1 MLKRLLFQK
10 VPVLL
15 CVALALAACL
25 GEVDIPYPTY
35 PEQIVLNGILNPDSA
50 LSISLYKTLP
60 PLSADTVYPP
70 VGNARVRCYE
80 NGRLLGELHATE
92 PGQYALD
99 GIRPKPGLAYRIE
112 AEVDGLTVSAT
123 DTVPEFLPFTME
135 IKPYAIKNPNGNP
148 DIHLTWEQPLNGE
161 QFIWFTNTGI
171 AYTRIWFTDT
181 TRYFRERGA
190 GILSASPYLD
200 EFNASPLEPGAI
212 LNSYYL
218 LARVIPAQVGQGT
231 VISAYGNQPYNYQH
245 PGAGLYLYV
254 MNVSRAYDRYMKT
267 VILAIK
273 NRFVGDNDRLNNP
286 FYEPINVYSNVENG
300 LGILG
305 SVNARKRV
313 LVEGK

>member
-1 MLKRLLFQK
+1 M
-10 VPVLL
+10 
-15 CVALALAACL
+15 
-25 GEVDIPYPTY
+25 
-35 PEQIVLNGILNPDSA
+35 
-50 LSISLYKTLP
+50 
-60 PLSADTVYPP
+60 
-70 VGNARVRCYE
+70 RCYE
-80 NGRLLGELHATE
+80 DGRLLGELHTTE
-92 PGQYALD
+92 PGQYELD
-99 GIRPKPGLAYRIE
+99 GIRPKPGHAYRIE

-135 IKPYAIKNPNGNP
+135 IKPYEIKNPNGNP
-148 DIHLTWEQPLNGE
+148 DIHLTWAQPSSGE
-161 QFIWFTNTGI
+161 QFIWFTNAGI

-200 EFNASPLEPGAI
+200 DFNASREVGDL
-212 LNSYYL
+212 LKSYYMF
-218 LARVIPAQVGQGT
+218 ARILPAQVGQGT
-231 VISAYGNQPYNYQH
+231 VISAYGNQPYTYQY

-267 VILAIK
+267 SITAIK
-273 NRFVGDNDRLNNP
+273 NRFVDDDGGLNNP

-313 LVEGK
+313 LVEGYMK

>member
-35 PEQIVLNGILNPDSA
+35 PEQIVLNGILNPDST
-50 LSISLYKTLP
+50 LSISLHKTLP

-70 VGNARVRCYE
+70 VRNARVRCYE

-92 PGQYALD
+92 PGQYELED
-99 GIRPKPGLAYRIE
+99 IRPKPGHAYRIE

-135 IKPYAIKNPNGNP
+135 MKPYAIKNPYGNP

-161 QFIWFTNTGI
+161 QFIWFRNTGLI
-171 AYTRIWFTDT
+171 YAGKPDGSSVQFV
-181 TRYFRERGA
+181 ESGA
-190 GILSASPYLD
+190 GIMSVSPFLD
-200 EFNASPLEPGAI
+200 DFNATREPEE
-212 LNSYYL
+212 LLKSYDL
-218 LARVIPAQVGQGT
+218 LARVLPAQVGKGT
-231 VISAYGNQPYNYQH
+231 VVWAYIRQPATFRS
-245 PGAGLYLYV
+245 PGGGLYLYV

-267 VILAIK
+267 AFKAIK
-273 NRFVGDNDRLNNP
+273 NRFADDDGGLNNP

-313 LVEGK
+313 LVEGERK